1 MRRLLL
7 ASIAALA
14 VGLAPRPAQAASL
27 ELAEALLERGD
38 VAAALDEVKARVAEA
53 PEEVPSHELLIDIL
67 FATGR
72 AGLAIDLYRGLAKN
86 NPGNADFL
94 YLLGR
99 ASPDA
104 ASSESAYR
112 AALATDGEHAR
123 AWMGVGAV
131 HRAKGEWAEAAIAYD
146 KALARDASLMEAWT
160 GLRSSHLGAGDAAAA
175 EAAVRRQIKTFPD
188 DIAGWTALADLEHT
202 DAMAAWQEAVRAKPR
217 DADRRGALARAAF
230 EAGDWAAAQKSYD
243 KAIKGGARDAPAMRA
258 ERAIIDEI
266 RSGALSP
273 QGAAALLA
281 VRGMVQNNATQAVQ
295 LLDKLAEDHPHSGWV
310 RLVRGNLYR
319 GSGRAQQA
327 EEDLRSALDRM
338 PASPDAWSALGLFLL
353 DQRRAEEARPLLEK
367 AAAARPDDVST
378 VVAAAMATGQAGAV
392 AEADATLLAAIER
405 FPGNPGP
412 VLGLARLRL
421 TNGDADGAFE
431 ALHDALRR
439 GPEVSVAYALVSASQ
454 EAGRPEE
461 ALRILQALR
470 EETGDPRFDRA
481 VQGLLA
487 AQAAKKAA
495 TPEPPPAP

>member
-14 VGLAPRPAQAASL
+14 LVLAPRPAEAASL

-72 AGLAIDLYRGLAKN
+72 AGLALDLYRGLAKN
-86 NPGNADFL
+86 NTGNPDFL

-112 AALATDGEHAR
+112 AALALEPDHAR

-131 HRAKGEWAEAAIAYD
+131 HRARGEWAEAAHSYGE
-146 KALARDASLMEAWT
+146 ALARDTTLMEAWT
-160 GLRSSHLGAGDAAAA
+160 GVRSSHLGAGDAAAA
-175 EAAVRRQIKTFPD
+175 EAAVRRQIEAFPE

-202 DAMAAWQEAVRAKPR
+202 DAVAAWKEAVKARPR

-230 EAGDWAAAQKSYD
+230 EAGAWADAQKAYD
-243 KAIKGGARDAPAMRA
+243 KAIKGGAREAPAMRA

-266 RSGALSP
+266 RAGALSP

-281 VRGMVQNNATQAVQ
+281 VRGMVANNATQAVQ
-295 LLDKLAEDHPHSGWV
+295 LLDQLAEDHPHSGWV

-353 DQRRAEEARPLLEK
+353 DQKRAVEARPLLEK

-378 VVAAAMATGQAGAV
+378 VVASAMATGQAGAV
-392 AEADATLLAAIER
+392 PEADAALTAAIVR

-421 TNGDADGAFE
+421 SNGDADGAFE
-431 ALHDALRR
+431 VLHAALRR
-439 GPEVSVAYALVSASQ
+439 GPEVSVAYALVSAAQ
-454 EAGRPEE
+454 EADRPEE
-461 ALRILQALR
+461 ALRILEALR
-470 EETGDPRFDRA
+470 TETGDPRFDRA
-481 VQGLLA
+481 VQGL
-487 AQAAKKAA
+487 QAARAQREA
-495 TPEPPPAP
+495 SGAESAPAD

>member
-1 MRRLLL
+1 M
-7 ASIAALA
+7 ALSC
-14 VGLAPRPAQAASL
+14 RPAHAASL
-27 ELAEALLERGD
+27 ELAEALLERGE

-53 PEEVPSHELLIDIL
+53 PEEVASHELLIDIL

-72 AGLAIDLYRGLAKN
+72 AGLALDLYRGLAKN
-86 NPGNADFL
+86 NQGNSDFL

-112 AALATDGEHAR
+112 AALALDGDHAR

-131 HRAKGEWAEAAIAYD
+131 HRARGEWAQAAAAYD
-146 KALARDASLMEAWT
+146 EALARNTSLMEAWT
-160 GLRSSHLGAGDAAAA
+160 GVRSSHLGAGDAAAA
-175 EAAVRRQIKTFPD
+175 EKAVRRQIAVFPD
-188 DIAGWTALADLEHT
+188 DIAGWSALADMEHT
-202 DAMAAWQEAVRAKPR
+202 DAVAIWKESVKARPKDP
-217 DADRRGALARAAF
+217 DRRGALARASF
-230 EAGDWAAAQKSYD
+230 EAGAWADAQKSYD
-243 KAIKGGARDAPAMRA
+243 KAIKGGARDAAAMRA
-258 ERAIIDEI
+258 EREIIDEI

-281 VRGMVQNNATQAVQ
+281 VRGMVANNATQAVQ
-295 LLDKLAEDHPHSGWV
+295 LLDQLAEDHPHSGWV

-319 GSGRAQQA
+319 GSGRAKQA

-353 DQRRAEEARPLLEK
+353 DQQRADEARPLLEK

-378 VVAAAMATGQAGAV
+378 IVAAAMATGQAGAI
-392 AEADATLLAAIER
+392 AEADSALMTAITR

-421 TNGDADGAFE
+421 SNDNPDGAFE
-431 ALHDALRR
+431 VLHAALRR
-439 GPEVSVAYALVSASQ
+439 GPEVSVAYALVSAAQ
-454 EAGRPEE
+454 EAERPDE

-487 AQAAKKAA
+487 AQAAREAA
-495 TPEPPPAP
+495 TVPAPEGE

>member
-7 ASIAALA
+7 ASITALA
-14 VGLAPRPAQAASL
+14 VGLWPRPAAAASL

-53 PEEVPSHELLIDIL
+53 PGEVPSHELLIDIL

-72 AGLAIDLYRGLAKN
+72 AGLALDLYRGLARN
-86 NPGNADFL
+86 NAGDADFL

-104 ASSESAYR
+104 PSSESAYR
-112 AALATDGEHAR
+112 AALALEPEHAR

-131 HRAKGEWAEAAIAYD
+131 HRAQGEWAPAAVAYD
-146 KALARDASLMEAWT
+146 AALARDASLMEAWT
-160 GLRSSHLGAGDAAAA
+160 GLRSSHLGAGDTAAA
-175 EAAVRRQIKTFPD
+175 EAAVRRQIDTFPD
-188 DIAGWTALADLEHT
+188 AIDGWTALAQMEHT
-202 DAMAAWQEAVRAKPR
+202 DAVAIWGEAIRARPR

-230 EAGDWAAAQKSYD
+230 EAGDWKAAQRAYD
-243 KAIKGGARDAPAMRA
+243 QAIKGGAADAAAMRA

-273 QGAAALLA
+273 AGAAALLG
-281 VRGMVQNNATQAVQ
+281 VRSMVPNNATQAVK
-295 LLDKLAEDHPHSGWV
+295 LLDQLALDHPHSGWV

-319 GSGRAQQA
+319 GSGRAEQA

-338 PASPDAWSALGLFLL
+338 PASADAWSALGLFLL
-353 DQRRAEEARPLLEK
+353 DRRRAEEARPLLDK
-367 AAAARPDDVST
+367 AVGARPDDVSL

-392 AEADATLLAAIER
+392 AEADAALVAAATR

-421 TNGDADGAFE
+421 SNGDADGAFDV
-431 ALHDALRR
+431 LHAALRR
-439 GPEVSVAYALVSASQ
+439 GPEVSVAYALVSAAQ
-454 EAGRPEE
+454 ESGRPEE
-461 ALRILQALR
+461 ALRILEALR
-470 EETGDPRFDRA
+470 SETGDPRFDRA
-481 VQGLLA
+481 VQGLKA
-487 AQAAKKAA
+487 AEAARQAAAL
-495 TPEPPPAP
+495 EPTPAP